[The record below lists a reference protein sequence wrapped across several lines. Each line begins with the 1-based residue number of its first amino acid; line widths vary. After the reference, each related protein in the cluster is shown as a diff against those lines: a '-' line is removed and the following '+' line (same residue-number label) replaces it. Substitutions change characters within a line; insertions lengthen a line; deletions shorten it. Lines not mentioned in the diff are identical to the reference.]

1 MRTSTIILLLTYSI
15 LSAIALIFFRHSMPK
30 VIDAQ
35 PSERWTAIWSSHLVL
50 GFLLYFIS
58 MLCWLLLIGRVE
70 VSILYPVAF
79 ALVAI
84 ETLVLARIFLKE
96 DLNWIHGIGI
106 GTIFIGVWLVQ
117 RASQS

>member
-1 MRTSTIILLLTYSI
+1 MRTSTIILLLFYSI

-30 VIDAQ
+30 VLDAQ
-35 PSERWTAIWSSHLVL
+35 PSERWSVIWSSHLASGL
-50 GFLLYFIS
+50 FLYFVS
-58 MLCWLLLIGRVE
+58 MLCWLLLIAKIE

-84 ETLVLARIFLKE
+84 ETLVLARIFLRE
-96 DLNWIHGIGI
+96 ELNWVHGIGI
-106 GTIFIGVWLVQ
+106 GAIFIGVWLVQ